1 MKIFFLFVFFFGSKT
16 FGNEEKNII
25 DQLPEI
31 ERVSPLDTLKNVKN
45 DLNRKDQKDV
55 KNNVFVRKIAMSGM
69 IFFGSMAFI
78 TQKNADM
85 NYNKYLKSGDRVEQK
100 QAWKT
105 TEELDRLSG
114 FLAIGSQMCIQII
127 IYTYLND

>member
-1 MKIFFLFVFFFGSKT
+1 MKIFLLFVFFFGSKT
-16 FGNEEKNII
+16 FGSEEKNII

-55 KNNVFVRKIAMSGM
+55 KNNFFVRKIAMSGM

-78 TQKNADM
+78 IQKNADM
-85 NYNKYLKSGDRVEQK
+85 NYNKYLKSGDRV
-100 QAWKT
+100 
-105 TEELDRLSG
+105 EELDRLSG